1 MLRLLILQIWSL
13 YERGEMTYIIDT
25 DLADDLDVDEACKFL
40 KVGLLCTQDTAKL
53 RPSMSDVVRMLT
65 GEKDVDLEEITK
77 PGLLGDFLDLRS
89 QKRTNDIHVPSL
101 ISSGHDSSPLLSE
114 NTTLASMT
122 ST

>member
-40 KVGLLCTQDTAKL
+40 KVGLLCTQDAAKL

-89 QKRTNDIHVPSL
+89 QKRTDDIHVPSL